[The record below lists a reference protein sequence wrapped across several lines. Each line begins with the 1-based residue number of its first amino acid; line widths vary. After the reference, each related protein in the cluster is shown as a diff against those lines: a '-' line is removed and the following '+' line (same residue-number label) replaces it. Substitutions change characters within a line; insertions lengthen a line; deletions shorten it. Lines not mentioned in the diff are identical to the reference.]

1 VRQSS
6 NVVRLYS
13 LALLIWSIDFLTKNW
28 ALENLTSASRKV
40 IGTFLQVT
48 LHKNTGAAFNFA
60 TGFTIV
66 FTSISIAVLLFIA
79 FYSPRIISKW
89 WSVVAG
95 LVLGGVLGNLTDR
108 IFREPGFLY
117 GHVIDWIELPN
128 WPIFNVADSAIV
140 IAAVIAFILTVKNI
154 HPTASIK
161 PGEKESGGSNS

>member
-48 LHKNTGAAFNFA
+48 LHKNPGAAFNFA

-161 PGEKESGGSNS
+161 PGDKESGGSNS

>member
-1 VRQSS
+1 
-6 NVVRLYS
+6 
-13 LALLIWSIDFLTKNW
+13 
-28 ALENLTSASRKV
+28 
-40 IGTFLQVT
+40 
-48 LHKNTGAAFNFA
+48 
-60 TGFTIV
+60 
-66 FTSISIAVLLFIA
+66 
-79 FYSPRIISKW
+79 
-89 WSVVAG
+89 
-95 LVLGGVLGNLTDR
+95 VLGNLTDR

>member
-48 LHKNTGAAFNFA
+48 LHKNPGAAFNFA

-161 PGEKESGGSNS
+161 PGEKESGGSKS

>member
-48 LHKNTGAAFNFA
+48 LHKNPGAAFNFA

>member
-1 VRQSS
+1 MRQSS

>member
-1 VRQSS
+1 MRQSS

-48 LHKNTGAAFNFA
+48 LHKNPGAAFNFA

-161 PGEKESGGSNS
+161 PGDKESGGSNS